1 MGSATF
7 FKSRIRPK
15 GQVTIPSEIRSILD
29 IKEGD
34 DLIFHVDEKGRV
46 IVDRARIIPPDQAW
60 FWSEHWQQ
68 MEREVQADIEAGNV
82 LEFDNIKDYIG
93 YLDKVEDA
101 ED

>member
-29 IKEGD
+29 LKEGD
-34 DLIFHVDEKGRV
+34 DLIFHLDEKGRV

-68 MEREVQADIEAGNV
+68 MEREVQADIDAGNV
-82 LEFDNIKDYIG
+82 LEFDNIEDFIE

-101 ED
+101 KD

>member
-1 MGSATF
+1 MGTATF

-29 IKEGD
+29 VKEGD
-34 DLIFHVDEKGRV
+34 DLIFHMDEKGRV

-82 LEFDNIKDYIG
+82 LEFDNIEDCIE

>member
-1 MGSATF
+1 MGSTTF

-34 DLIFHVDEKGRV
+34 DLIFHLDEKGRV
-46 IVDRARIIPPDQAW
+46 IVDRARIIPPDQVW

-68 MEREVQADIEAGNV
+68 MEREVQADIEAGNI
-82 LEFDNIKDYIG
+82 LEFDNFEGFIE
-93 YLDKVEDA
+93 YLDKAEDA

>member
-1 MGSATF
+1 MGTANF

-29 IKEGD
+29 VKEGD
-34 DLIFHVDEKGRV
+34 DLIFHMDEKGRV

-82 LEFDNIKDYIG
+82 LEFDNIEDFIE